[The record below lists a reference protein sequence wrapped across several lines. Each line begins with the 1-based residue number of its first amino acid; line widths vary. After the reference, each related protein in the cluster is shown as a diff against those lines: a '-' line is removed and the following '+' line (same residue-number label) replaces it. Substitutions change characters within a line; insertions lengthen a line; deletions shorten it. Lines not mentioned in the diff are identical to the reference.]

1 MLAMFLPD
9 RTSDWRW
16 RDFGASTLVSAICL
30 AGLLLVCSVGLAQP
44 VASPDAAD
52 AAPLEFL
59 PSLAGGY
66 FPFPSGAT
74 GRLYHVY
81 VRLPQDYAAN
91 PEKRYPV
98 VYVLD
103 GDSLFPIIAATHLF
117 LTIDDDLPEA
127 IVVGI
132 AYGSFDPA
140 INKRGVDF
148 MPPSPDLA
156 PGKSGAAAFE
166 RFLGSELLPAVE
178 ARYRTDASRRVL
190 FGQSRG
196 GSFVLYSAFAD
207 PDLFWGRIASSPALP
222 PTRNFFYGEPA
233 AAKRHDL
240 RLLVAEGPGDLP
252 QLRAET
258 VPWLAAWK
266 ARQDK
271 PWQLSEIDIPGG
283 THSADSPE
291 AYRLAM
297 RQLLG
302 WAGGEASSGAARQ

>member
-1 MLAMFLPD
+1 MF
-9 RTSDWRW
+9 
-16 RDFGASTLVSAICL
+16 GVVGL
-30 AGLLLVCSVGLAQP
+30 AGLLLVCPAVLAQSA
-44 VASPDAAD
+44 ASPGAAD
-52 AAPLEFL
+52 AAPLDFL
-59 PSLAGGY
+59 PSLTGGY
-66 FPFPSGAT
+66 FPISSAAT

-81 VRLPQDYAAN
+81 VRLPQDYAAD

-117 LTIDDDLPEA
+117 LTIDDEMPEA
-127 IVVGI
+127 IVVGV

-156 PGKSGAAAFE
+156 AGKSGAEAFE
-166 RFLGSELLPAVE
+166 RFLGSELLPTVE
-178 ARYRTDASRRVL
+178 ARYRADPSRRVL

-222 PTRNFFYGEPA
+222 PTRDFFYGEPA

-240 RLLVAEGPGDLP
+240 RLFVAEGPGDLP
-252 QLRAET
+252 RLRAET

-266 ARQDK
+266 ARQSR
-271 PWQLSEIDIPGG
+271 PWQLTEIAIPGG
-283 THSADSPE
+283 THSANSPE

-302 WAGGEASSGAARQ
+302 WSGGEASPADAARQ

>member
-1 MLAMFLPD
+1 M
-9 RTSDWRW
+9 
-16 RDFGASTLVSAICL
+16 CL
-30 AGLLLVCSVGLAQP
+30 AGLLLVCPVGLAQP
-44 VASPDAAD
+44 VVSPGAAD
-52 AAPLEFL
+52 AEPLEFL

-66 FPFPSGAT
+66 FPLQSEAT

-81 VRLPQDYAAN
+81 VRLPQGYTAD
-91 PEKRYPV
+91 PEKRFPV

-117 LTIDDDLPEA
+117 LTIDDKMPEA

-148 MPPSPDLA
+148 TPPSPDLA
-156 PGKSGAAAFE
+156 AGKSGAAAFE
-166 RFLGSELLPAVE
+166 RFLRSELLPTVE
-178 ARYRTDASRRVL
+178 ARYRADPSRRVL

-222 PTRNFFYGEPA
+222 PTRDFFYGEPA
-233 AAKRHDL
+233 AAKRQDL
-240 RLLVAEGPGDLP
+240 RLFVAEGPGDLP
-252 QLRAET
+252 RLRAET

-266 ARQDK
+266 ARQAR
-271 PWQLSEIDIPGG
+271 PWQLTEIAIPDG
-283 THSADSPE
+283 THSANSPE

-302 WAGGEASSGAARQ
+302 WAGDEASPNVGQQ

>member
-1 MLAMFLPD
+1 MLLSRR
-9 RTSDWRW
+9 RTV
-16 RDFGASTLVSAICL
+16 GALTTLGVAGVLL
-30 AGLLLVCSVGLAQP
+30 ACRVGVAQP
-44 VASPDAAD
+44 VALPGATD

-59 PSLAGGY
+59 PSLTGGY
-66 FPFPSGAT
+66 FALPSEAT

-81 VRLPQDYAAN
+81 VRLPQGYAAD

-117 LTIDDDLPEA
+117 LTIDDAMPEA

-132 AYGSFDPA
+132 AYGSFDPG

-156 PGKSGAAAFE
+156 AGKSGAAAFE
-166 RFLGSELLPAVE
+166 RFLGSELLPMVE
-178 ARYRTDASRRVL
+178 ARYRADPMHRVL

-196 GSFVLYSAFAD
+196 GSFVLYSAFAE

-222 PTRNFFYGEPA
+222 PTRDFFYGEPA
-233 AAKRHDL
+233 AATRRDL
-240 RLLVAEGPGDLP
+240 RLFVAEGPGDLP
-252 QLRAET
+252 RLRAET

-266 ARQDK
+266 ARPNK
-271 PWQLSEIDIPGG
+271 PWQLTEIAIPGG
-283 THSADSPE
+283 THSANSPD

-302 WAGGEASSGAARQ
+302 WAGGEAVPDAAPR